1 MGRIIER
8 TVNVGRANI
17 TYSLERKAVKNLNL
31 RVHADGSVHVSAPR
45 LVPLAI
51 VDRFVGDKAVFIQE
65 ARARFKGR
73 QAAQEKLQGS
83 DYKHGDIIYLL
94 GKPVAIALIA
104 SDKNSIVLADSL
116 IMLYLNDME
125 NVALRQKM
133 VQKLLAELCQQVF
146 QGVLLEQ
153 YELVKPYGVPFP
165 VLRMRTMKSR
175 WGSCMF
181 LKGIVTMNKRLIH
194 MRLPGIE
201 QVMLHELCHFLV
213 GNHSPRFYAWL
224 DKLMPDWRERKK
236 LLNQWSEKV

>member
-94 GKPVAIALIA
+94 VKPVAIALIA

-116 IMLYLNDME
+116 IMLYLNDMD

-153 YELVKPYGVPFP
+153 YELVRPYGVPFP
-165 VLRMRTMKSR
+165 MLRMRTMKSR

-194 MRLPGIE
+194 MPLPCIE

-213 GNHSPRFYAWL
+213 GNHSPSFYAWL